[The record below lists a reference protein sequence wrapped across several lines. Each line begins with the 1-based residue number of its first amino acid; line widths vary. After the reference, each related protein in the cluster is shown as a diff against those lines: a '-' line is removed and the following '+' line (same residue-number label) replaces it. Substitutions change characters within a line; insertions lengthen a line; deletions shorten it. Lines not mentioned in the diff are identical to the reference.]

1 MTRGEWAR
9 PPRARVLP
17 AVPALAGLLAGG
29 VGCAAEPAQ
38 GQAQPADGGLVVS
51 SSAAGE
57 TRRHAEPAL
66 ADLRPCELLG
76 PVERSTA
83 GLTELGTAKT
93 VGGAPACDWT
103 EPGVFGLL
111 ITVDAGTGLAGIDP
125 AAGTPEELELGAHD
139 ALLVADRA
147 ADDGTCA
154 LLIGAGPGTVQV
166 DVSNTDFTDTDSA
179 CRRARTVGEL
189 IEPKLP

>member
-1 MTRGEWAR
+1 M
-9 PPRARVLP
+9 
-17 AVPALAGLLAGG
+17 PALLALAAL
-29 VGCAAEPAQ
+29 VAGCAAESAR
-38 GQAQPADGGLVVS
+38 GHARPADGGLVVS
-51 SSAAGE
+51 SSAAE
-57 TRRHAEPAL
+57 DTPRQAEPAL

-76 PVERSTA
+76 PVDRSTV
-83 GLTELGTAKT
+83 GLTELGTEKT
-93 VGGAPACDWT
+93 VGDAPACDWT

-111 ITVDAGTGLAGIDP
+111 VSVDAGTGLAGIDP
-125 AAGTPEELELGAHD
+125 GSGTTEEVELGAHK

-154 LLIGAGPGTVQV
+154 LLIGVGDPAEDSATVQI

-179 CRRARTVGEL
+179 CRRARIAGEL